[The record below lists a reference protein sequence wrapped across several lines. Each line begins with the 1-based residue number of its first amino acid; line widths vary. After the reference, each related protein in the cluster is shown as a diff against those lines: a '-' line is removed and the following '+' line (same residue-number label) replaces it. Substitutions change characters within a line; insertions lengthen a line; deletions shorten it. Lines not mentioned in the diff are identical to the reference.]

1 MTKDLISKRRAGST
15 GRIANHWPVGTG
27 PTTLLEIT
35 GAPLTDQIKRQ
46 VEGRSLVPLL
56 KKPAADWE
64 DDRHLVHHVGAWGQG
79 QAAQS
84 KHARVSI
91 QNKRF
96 TLVNNKELYDLQND
110 PGETEN
116 VIAEHPKVVDQLRT
130 VYDQW
135 WTRMQPRLVN
145 EDAYQPPAK

>member
-1 MTKDLISKRRAGST
+1 MDIM
-15 GRIANHWPVGTG
+15 P
-27 PTTLLEIT
+27 TLLEIT
-35 GAPLTDQIKRQ
+35 GTPMTDQLKKQ

-56 KKPAADWE
+56 KNPATDWE
-64 DDRHLVHHVGAWGQG
+64 DDRHLVHHVGAWEQG

-96 TLVNNKELYDLQND
+96 TLVNNKELYDLKND
-110 PGETEN
+110 PGETKN
-116 VIAEHPKVVDQLRT
+116 VIVEHPEITYQLRT
-130 VYDQW
+130 LYDQW

-145 EDAYQPPAK
+145 ENAYQPPAK